1 MVMTESATVT
11 SKSMVNIPA
20 SIRRKHNIKE
30 GDKVV
35 FLETDAG
42 IILVPVPPLREL
54 AGSGAKHKKVL
65 LEVIRELEQEHR
77 KESLR

>member
-20 SIRRKHNIKE
+20 SIRRKFNIKE

-35 FLETDAG
+35 FLEGDEG
-42 IILVPVPPLREL
+42 IIMVPVPPLGEL
-54 AGSGAKHKKVL
+54 AGSASHQKEAL
-65 LEVIRELEQEHR
+65 LEGIRELEREHR
-77 KESLR
+77 KESQD